1 LPSQIK
7 NCTQNTTHTTR
18 NLLAAIRN
26 GRQAFVQRSFV
37 QRSETPRDNPPGL
50 RATLWLGSPGFCATL
65 WDGQS
70 TRPAIVH
77 CFETVA
83 RSVVNNARDNQ
94 SGPANNRAALWNG
107 TVARP
112 LCNALSRLETTREA
126 FVQRFGTV
134 VRPLCKAFGQLDA
147 PPGGLRTVLW
157 DGHQA
162 FVQRSEKVNARPPE
176 ICSMIEVFV
185 YRHE

>member
-1 LPSQIK
+1 M
-7 NCTQNTTHTTR
+7 
-18 NLLAAIRN
+18 
-26 GRQAFVQRSFV
+26 QRSFV

-94 SGPANNRAALWNG
+94 SGTINKREALWNG
-107 TVARP
+107 RQT
-112 LCNALSRLETTREA
+112 
-126 FVQRFGTV
+126 FMQRSEQ
-134 VRPLCKAFGQLDA
+134 VRGDPR
-147 PPGGLRTVLW
+147 GLRATLW
-157 DGHQA
+157 DGRQA
-162 FVQRSEKVNARPPE
+162 FEQRPE
-176 ICSMIEVFV
+176 PV
-185 YRHE
+185 